1 MGFYVFA
8 KRRVSSPRGIARY
21 VARYVRYPAIAESRI
36 SEFNQLLN
44 SVTFW
49 YNDSDGGGGDVLR
62 LGLWSL
68 LVGWCVWFLIG
79 I

>member
-1 MGFYVFA
+1 VF
-8 KRRVSSPRGIARY
+8 SLRGIAWY
-21 VARYVRYPAIAESRI
+21 VARYVCHLAIAELRI
-36 SEFNQLLN
+36 SEFNWLLYT
-44 SVTFW
+44 VTFW
-49 YNDSDGGGGDVLR
+49 FSDSDGGGGGVLR